1 MHVLHAGQERETLLC
16 AEEPMTTVECI
27 AALLD
32 HVRFGATLSCTN
44 RSPNIIVDLPLSESG
59 VYEA

>member
-1 MHVLHAGQERETLLC
+1 
-16 AEEPMTTVECI
+16 MTTVEFI